1 MNKYL
6 IIFLL
11 VSAPLFAQTEQK
23 DSSLSLKKRKV
34 ILHTSLLGTET
45 TSLVLLNR
53 LWYKE
58 GSDKKF
64 KFFNDNKEWL
74 QIDKVGHAFS
84 NYQLSRVMYPMFQW
98 AGYSKNKSLWYSSLY
113 NIGWFA
119 AIETM
124 DGFGKGYGFSWGDI
138 GANLSGNLFFS
149 AQQYFFND
157 EIFKIKYSFTPSGFA
172 SKRPNLLGANFGEQL
187 FKDYNGQTYWLSF
200 SPFSF
205 FKNEK
210 IKKHNWLCLSLGYG
224 GTGML
229 SGLSN
234 QTVVLNDKLSIVNY
248 ERSREYYLS
257 LDIDLEKLSRKVNK
271 KHSILIA
278 VMKVVNVLKV
288 PMPGV
293 RFSNHNSY
301 FTLYN

>member
-1 MNKYL
+1 MQVKFIVIFFLCCSHL
-6 IIFLL
+6 IGQEITNDSVGIF
-11 VSAPLFAQTEQK
+11 
-23 DSSLSLKKRKV
+23 KKRKT
-34 ILHTSLLGTET
+34 ILHTSLIGTEA

-84 NYQLSRVMYPMFQW
+84 NYQLSKVYYPLFKW
-98 AGYSKNKSLWYSSLY
+98 AGYSKNKSLLYSSLY

-149 AQQYFFND
+149 AQEYFFD
-157 EIFKIKYSFTPSGFA
+157 DQIFKLKYSFSPSGFA
-172 SKRPNLLGANFGEQL
+172 QYRPNLLGKNFGEQII
-187 FKDYNGQTYWLSF
+187 KDYNGQTYWLSF

-205 FKNEK
+205 FKNEQ
-210 IKKHNWLCLSLGYG
+210 IKKYSWLCLSLGYG
-224 GTGML
+224 GMGML
-229 SGLSN
+229 SGLPN
-234 QTVVLNDKLSIVNY
+234 QTVVLNDQLSIINY

-257 LDIDLEKLSRKVNK
+257 LDIDLEKIKVKNK
-271 KHSILIA
+271 LLQSIFR
-278 VMKVVNVLKV
+278 VVNVLKV
-288 PMPGV
+288 PLPSLKL
-293 RFSNHNSY
+293 SNGRVGWAV
-301 FTLYN
+301 YN